1 MTCLV
6 LALGHLLEAAP
17 HLDTL
22 NVHVA
27 DHNSWETTFGPAIPE
42 PPSCFKH
49 HVLREVVI
57 LGFQG
62 TGTQVHFARFLTN
75 ACKALKNV
83 ALFKHGHIQNEGLW
97 KWEVVASTV
106 ECRWSDKERDVL
118 LSELIND
125 GNTASSTAQI
135 VLR

>member
-1 MTCLV
+1 M
-6 LALGHLLEAAP
+6 EAAP
-17 HLDTL
+17 HPDTL

-27 DHNSWETTFGPAIPE
+27 DHNSWETMFGPAIPE

-62 TGTQVHFARFLTN
+62 TGAQVHFVRFLTN

-83 ALFKHGHIQNEGLW
+83 ALLKHGHIQNEGLW